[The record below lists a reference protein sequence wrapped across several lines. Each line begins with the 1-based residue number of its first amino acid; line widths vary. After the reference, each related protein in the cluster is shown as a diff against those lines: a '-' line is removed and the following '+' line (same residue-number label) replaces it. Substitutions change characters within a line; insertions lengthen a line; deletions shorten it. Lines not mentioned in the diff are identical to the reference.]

1 MGKRDHMRIK
11 YLLIFLIVLFAT
23 NCLAAGGKTVGIGL
37 YAGNPDGITGK
48 YMLKNSGA
56 VGFGWKQTS
65 DKETHIYGDYLLY
78 KWNFFQVPEG
88 KTGLYFG
95 GGVRYITYGDD
106 DGKKKDDE
114 FGLRI
119 PVGIEYFFWKS
130 QLGAFGE
137 FAPVLNFTSDTEF
150 EFGGA
155 IGIRFL
161 F

>member
-1 MGKRDHMRIK
+1 MRIK

-23 NCLAAGGKTVGIGL
+23 NALAAGGKTVGIGV
-37 YAGNPDGITGK
+37 YAGDPDGITGK
-48 YMLKNSGA
+48 YMLKNSRAVA
-56 VGFGWKQTS
+56 VGFGWKQTG

-78 KWNFFQVPEG
+78 KWNIIKIPEG
-88 KTGLYFG
+88 KTALYFG
-95 GGVRYITYGDD
+95 AGGRYITYGDD
-106 DGKKKDDE
+106 DGKKKKKDDE

-137 FAPVLNFTSDTEF
+137 FVPVLNFSPDTEF

-155 IGIRFL
+155 IGIRF
-161 F
+161 FF